1 MSCSPL
7 LTVCWY
13 LTSGIYQFFKR
24 PLLLT
29 HLTTLPDWFGGVN
42 DVYQILEVYFWE
54 AKNMIIW
61 WDIDELVCIW
71 FNCLSP
77 DQPSHQIVLHDPWK
91 NLFSNGLPAV
101 SGSRLYSIR
110 CQNNILPMVLI
121 NKPASSWW
129 GINQSLMPIVKIFCS
144 WCQKLCAKLVITD
157 FLLLAVVSDTSIAT
171 SYRCIQTEAKW
182 LY

>member
-1 MSCSPL
+1 
-7 LTVCWY
+7 
-13 LTSGIYQFFKR
+13 
-24 PLLLT
+24 
-29 HLTTLPDWFGGVN
+29 
-42 DVYQILEVYFWE
+42 
-54 AKNMIIW
+54 MIIW

-77 DQPSHQIVLHDPWK
+77 DQPSHQIVLYVPCK
-91 NLFSNGLPAV
+91 NVFCNGLPAV

-110 CQNNILPMVLI
+110 CQNDILPMVLI

-129 GINQSLMPIVKIFCS
+129 GINQSLMPIVKIFCF

-157 FLLLAVVSDTSIAT
+157 FLLLAVVSDTSVAT

-182 LY
+182 LYERTFAPSGALVFKRGLPRSTWNIHLFLSCHLSMSPYTLL